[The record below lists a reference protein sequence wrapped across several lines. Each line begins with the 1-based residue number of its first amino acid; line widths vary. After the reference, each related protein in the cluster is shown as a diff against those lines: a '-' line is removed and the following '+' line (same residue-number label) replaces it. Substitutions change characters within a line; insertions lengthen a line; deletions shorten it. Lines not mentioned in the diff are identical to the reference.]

1 MNEQAID
8 FIKTQVEAWI
18 GNLLRDL
25 DARGIQV
32 DTEDVAIALERVAY
46 AAHSEPTTEDLNNF
60 LREIND
66 GRGWE

>member
-1 MNEQAID
+1 MNEQAIG
-8 FIKTQVEAWI
+8 FIQEQVTAWI
-18 GNLLRDL
+18 GNLMRDL
-25 DARGIQV
+25 DARGIRV

-46 AAHSEPTTEDLNNF
+46 AAHSEPTKEDLDNF

>member
-1 MNEQAID
+1 VNEQAIG
-8 FIKTQVEAWI
+8 FIQEQVTAWI
-18 GNLLRDL
+18 GNLMRDL
-25 DARGIQV
+25 DARGIRV

-46 AAHSEPTTEDLNNF
+46 AAHSEPTKEDLDNF